1 MGSGSR
7 SVGKESRSPP
17 LLLESNGNF
26 TLSQEGACLMSFPWI
41 LMLLHPHSCYS
52 LPMSSKNTIK
62 ITKNPLNSESVLSK
76 SLVRVLRGCERPS
89 GPGQLLS
96 VSLWPAALHSSS
108 PGSTLFGILDL
119 ASSALNKPCGFKC
132 SHGAFLEQRV
142 FLKQK
147 LQ

>member
-1 MGSGSR
+1 M
-7 SVGKESRSPP
+7 GKESRSPP

-76 SLVRVLRGCERPS
+76 SLVRVLRGCERPA

-96 VSLWPAALHSSS
+96 VSLWPAAATV
-108 PGSTLFGILDL
+108 PPW
-119 ASSALNKPCGFKC
+119 ALQSKDPR
-132 SHGAFLEQRV
+132 SWAFLKVEGV
-142 FLKQK
+142 SHWFKELMT
-147 LQ
+147 